1 MERMQ
6 KVPQLTDLLHVK
18 TFKRLLC
25 VKDNNTKIGTE
36 KLAYFVS
43 VRLTIGSEVSVLK
56 WMSHIQRTDTS
67 LQKPSLSLASVK
79 HVFSQFAPV
88 DTILKSTV

>member
-43 VRLTIGSEVSVLK
+43 VRLTIGSK
-56 WMSHIQRTDTS
+56 WMSHIQRTDTG
-67 LQKPSLSLASVK
+67 LQKPNPSLASVK
-79 HVFSQFAPV
+79 RVFSQFAPV

>member
-25 VKDNNTKIGTE
+25 VKDNNTKIGTD
-36 KLAYFVS
+36 KN
-43 VRLTIGSEVSVLK
+43 
-56 WMSHIQRTDTS
+56 
-67 LQKPSLSLASVK
+67 
-79 HVFSQFAPV
+79 
-88 DTILKSTV
+88 